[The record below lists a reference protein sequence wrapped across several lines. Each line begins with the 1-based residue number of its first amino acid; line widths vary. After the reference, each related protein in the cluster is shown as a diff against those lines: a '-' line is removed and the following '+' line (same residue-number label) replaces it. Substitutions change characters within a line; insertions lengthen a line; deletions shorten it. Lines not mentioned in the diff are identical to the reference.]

1 MNTEAED
8 TCAETVEEE
17 EVKGEAIKHQK
28 THNQNKRSNSG
39 PRSETEDRRAEITEG
54 AETTEVEGTNDTQT
68 MHHLEV
74 EEDVATLTEALTTQ
88 TEATT
93 MIGLSSTLK
102 IDSKTDKETTLAITS
117 GTLVAQRSKSGQP
130 GAEEPIHIM
139 ADLTGEEGL
148 INSTHTAKERTNLT
162 NHTPR
167 NQTSRSPR
175 TLHSTLEMV

>member
-17 EVKGEAIKHQK
+17 EVEGEAIKHQK

-54 AETTEVEGTNDTQT
+54 AETTEVEGTNDIQAL
-68 MHHLEV
+68 HHLEA
-74 EEDVATLTEALTTQ
+74 EEDVATLTETLTTQ
-88 TEATT
+88 TDVTT
-93 MIGLSSTLK
+93 MIGLISIRK
-102 IDSKTDKETTLAITS
+102 IDSKTDKETTS
-117 GTLVAQRSKSGQP
+117 GTPVAQGSKSGQP